1 MNNNKFNFIRKI
13 GKQHHKKYAT
23 KMYATTCIFA
33 DMYSCNYR
41 IIVFTKNHII
51 SYTLTMLHHRTKRLK
66 LC

>member
-1 MNNNKFNFIRKI
+1 M
-13 GKQHHKKYAT
+13 QQ